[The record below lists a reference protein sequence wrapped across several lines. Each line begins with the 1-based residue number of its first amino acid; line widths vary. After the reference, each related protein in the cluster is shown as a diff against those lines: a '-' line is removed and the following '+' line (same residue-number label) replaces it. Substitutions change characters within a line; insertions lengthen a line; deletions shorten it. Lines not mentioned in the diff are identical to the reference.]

1 MNDIIGDNA
10 AKDVVSIIERIERL
24 EDEKKQIASDI
35 SDVYKESKGRGY
47 DATALKEIIK
57 IRREDPNKREARES
71 MVDVY
76 MRAINRWE
84 DTPLAQATKKD

>member
-10 AKDVVSIIERIERL
+10 AKDLSSIIDRIERL

-35 SDVYKESKGRGY
+35 SDIYKETKGRGY
-47 DATALKEIIK
+47 DAAALKEIIK
-57 IRREDPNKREARES
+57 IRKEDPSKREARES

-84 DTPLAQATKKD
+84 DTPLGSGAK

>member
-1 MNDIIGDNA
+1 MNDIGDNA
-10 AKDVVSIIERIERL
+10 SKDVVLIIERIERL
-24 EDEKKQIASDI
+24 EEEKKQIASDI

-84 DTPLAQATKKD
+84 DTPLARSTKKD

>member
-1 MNDIIGDNA
+1 MNDVGDNA

-35 SDVYKESKGRGY
+35 SDLYKETKSRGY
-47 DATALKEIIK
+47 DAAALKEIVK
-57 IRREDPNKREARES
+57 IRKEDPGKREARES

-84 DTPLAQATKKD
+84 DTPLGKSAE

>member
-1 MNDIIGDNA
+1 MNDVGDNA

-24 EDEKKQIASDI
+24 EDEKKQIANDI

-84 DTPLAQATKKD
+84 DTPLAQSTKKD

>member
-1 MNDIIGDNA
+1 MNDIGDNA
-10 AKDVVSIIERIERL
+10 SKDVVLIIERIERL
-24 EDEKKQIASDI
+24 EEEKKQIASDI

-57 IRREDPNKREARES
+57 MRREDPNKREARES

-76 MRAINRWE
+76 LRAITRWE
-84 DTPLAQATKKD
+84 DTPLGNVVKDD

>member
-1 MNDIIGDNA
+1 MSDIGDNA

-24 EDEKKQIASDI
+24 EDEKKQITSDI

-84 DTPLAQATKKD
+84 DTPLGRATKDD

>member
-10 AKDVVSIIERIERL
+10 GKDVISIIERIERL

-35 SDVYKESKGRGY
+35 NDVYKESKGRGY

-84 DTPLAQATKKD
+84 DTPLAQSTKKD

>member
-10 AKDVVSIIERIERL
+10 AKDVVLIIERIERL

-84 DTPLAQATKKD
+84 DTPLGKAIKED

>member
-24 EDEKKQIASDI
+24 EEEKKQIASDI
-35 SDVYKESKGRGY
+35 SDIYKESKGRGY

-57 IRREDPNKREARES
+57 IRREDPDKREARES

-84 DTPLAQATKKD
+84 DTPLAQSTKKD

>member
-10 AKDVVSIIERIERL
+10 AKDLTSVIERIERL

-35 SDVYKESKGRGY
+35 SDIYKETKGRGY
-47 DATALKEIIK
+47 DAAALKEIVK
-57 IRREDPNKREARES
+57 IRREDPSKREARET

-84 DTPLAQATKKD
+84 DTPLGKAMQD

>member
-10 AKDVVSIIERIERL
+10 AKDVISIIERIERL

-47 DATALKEIIK
+47 DAAALKEIVK
-57 IRREDPNKREARES
+57 IRREDPSKREARES

-76 MRAINRWE
+76 MRAITRWE
-84 DTPLAQATKKD
+84 DTPLGRAMKED

>member
-1 MNDIIGDNA
+1 MTGIIGDNA
-10 AKDVVSIIERIERL
+10 AKDLTSIVERIERL

-35 SDVYKESKGRGY
+35 SDIYKETKGRGY
-47 DATALKEIIK
+47 DAAALKEIVK
-57 IRREDPNKREARES
+57 IRREDPSKREARET

-84 DTPLAQATKKD
+84 ETPLGKAAHD

>member
-1 MNDIIGDNA
+1 MNDVGDNA
-10 AKDVVSIIERIERL
+10 AKDVLSIIQRIERL

-47 DATALKEIIK
+47 DAAALKEIVK
-57 IRREDPNKREARES
+57 IRREDPSKREARES

-76 MRAINRWE
+76 MRAIMRWE
-84 DTPLAQATKKD
+84 DTPLGRAANED

>member
-1 MNDIIGDNA
+1 MNDIGDNA

-24 EDEKKQIASDI
+24 EEEKKQIASDI

-57 IRREDPNKREARES
+57 MRREDPNKREARES

-76 MRAINRWE
+76 LRAITRWE
-84 DTPLAQATKKD
+84 DTPLGKVVKDD

>member
-1 MNDIIGDNA
+1 MNDVGDNA
-10 AKDVVSIIERIERL
+10 AKDVLSIIQRIERL

-47 DATALKEIIK
+47 DAAALKEIVK
-57 IRREDPNKREARES
+57 IRREDPDKREARES

-76 MRAINRWE
+76 MRAITRWE
-84 DTPLAQATKKD
+84 DTPLGRAANED

>member
-1 MNDIIGDNA
+1 MNDIGDNA

-24 EDEKKQIASDI
+24 EEEKKQIASDI

-47 DATALKEIIK
+47 DAAALKEIIK

-76 MRAINRWE
+76 MRAITRWE
-84 DTPLAQATKKD
+84 DTPLGRASKDD

>member
-1 MNDIIGDNA
+1 MNDIGDNA

-24 EDEKKQIASDI
+24 EEEKKQLASDI

-47 DATALKEIIK
+47 DAAALKEIIK

-84 DTPLAQATKKD
+84 DTPLGLAVKDD

>member
-1 MNDIIGDNA
+1 MNDIGDNA

-84 DTPLAQATKKD
+84 DTPLAQSTKKD

>member
-1 MNDIIGDNA
+1 MSDIIGDNA
-10 AKDVVSIIERIERL
+10 AKDLSSIIDRIEQL

-35 SDVYKESKGRGY
+35 SDIYKETKGRGY
-47 DATALKEIIK
+47 DAAALKEIIK
-57 IRREDPNKREARES
+57 IRKEDPSKREARES

-84 DTPLAQATKKD
+84 ETPLGRASKAD

>member
-1 MNDIIGDNA
+1 MNDVGDNA

-24 EDEKKQIASDI
+24 EDEKKQIANDI

-57 IRREDPNKREARES
+57 IRREDPDKREARES

>member
-1 MNDIIGDNA
+1 MNDIVGDNA
-10 AKDVVSIIERIERL
+10 ARDLSSIIDRIERL

-35 SDVYKESKGRGY
+35 SDLYKETKGRGY
-47 DATALKEIIK
+47 DAAALKEIVK
-57 IRREDPNKREARES
+57 IRKEDPGKREARES

-84 DTPLAQATKKD
+84 DTPLGKSAE

>member
-10 AKDVVSIIERIERL
+10 AKDLSSIIDRIERL

-35 SDVYKESKGRGY
+35 SDIYKETKGRGY
-47 DATALKEIIK
+47 DAAALKQIIK
-57 IRREDPNKREARES
+57 IRKEDPSKREARES

-76 MRAINRWE
+76 MRAISRWE
-84 DTPLAQATKKD
+84 DTLLGSAAK